1 MPLVHKITQF
11 YKNIYCLGK
20 NLPKKDRFGL
30 FSKIEETTLGC
41 LKLSIEAA
49 LSAREIKLP
58 ILQKI
63 KIEVEVIKR
72 LVRLAQELNIIN
84 TKTYLSLE
92 EQLQE
97 ISRMTT
103 GWIKYLDKKE
113 P

>member
-1 MPLVHKITQF
+1 M
-11 YKNIYCLGK
+11 
-20 NLPKKDRFGL
+20 PKKDRFGL
-30 FSKIEETTLGC
+30 FSKIEETIIAC

-49 LSAREIKLP
+49 LSAKEIKMP

-63 KIEVEVIKR
+63 KVEIEVVKR

-84 TKTYLSLE
+84 TKTYLSSE